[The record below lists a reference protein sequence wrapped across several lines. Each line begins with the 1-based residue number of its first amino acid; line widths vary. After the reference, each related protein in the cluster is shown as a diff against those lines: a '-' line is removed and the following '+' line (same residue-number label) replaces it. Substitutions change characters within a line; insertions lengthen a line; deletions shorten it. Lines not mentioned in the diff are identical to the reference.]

1 MWRITTTTGYC
12 MQPTNSYDGF
22 PDIKSPMYLR
32 DAEDFTDVFPK
43 LLEVMDDLYDDFL
56 YEYENATL
64 CGE

>member
-1 MWRITTTTGYC
+1 MCIRDRA
-12 MQPTNSYDGF
+12 YDGF
-22 PDIKSPMYLR
+22 AVIKSSMYLR

>member
-1 MWRITTTTGYC
+1 MTVSPSSR
-12 MQPTNSYDGF
+12 
-22 PDIKSPMYLR
+22 SPMYLR